1 MSSEQNITA
10 DKPEKAKPKFPE
22 PGQLWTV
29 PQIARKLQ
37 LSQSTIIRMITA
49 GSIPALCVRSGKRKD
64 LSRTRGSARK
74 MDREPG
80 TRIPALNCELKE
92 STQRLECP

>member
-1 MSSEQNITA
+1 MIPEQNIPA
-10 DKPEKAKPKFPE
+10 EKPERGKPKIPE

-49 GSIPALCVRSGKRKD
+49 GSIPALCVRSGKRKKTFRVREEA
-64 LSRTRGSARK
+64 LEKWIVSQERESRRSIA
-74 MDREPG
+74 
-80 TRIPALNCELKE
+80 
-92 STQRLECP
+92 S

>member
-29 PQIARKLQ
+29 PQIAHRLQ
-37 LSQSTIIRMITA
+37 LSQSTIIRMIAA
-49 GSIPALCVRSGKRKD
+49 GAISALCVRSGKRKKTFRVREEA
-64 LSRTRGSARK
+64 LEKWIVSQEREAR
-74 MDREPG
+74 RS
-80 TRIPALNCELKE
+80 IA
-92 STQRLECP
+92 S